1 MGKVKKDFKNSI
13 LCCYVSSLAGPSC
26 SKVDKHQSRLG
37 VILLE
42 P

>member
-13 LCCYVSSLAGPSC
+13 LRCYVSSLAGPSC
-26 SKVDKHQSRLG
+26 SKADQHQSRLG

>member
-13 LCCYVSSLAGPSC
+13 LRCYVSSLAGPSF
-26 SKVDKHQSRLG
+26 SEAYKDQSRLG